1 VRASR
6 LPTERPHPYQHRVMH
21 HVRNRML
28 IDSYWKR
35 FSSRA
40 GEESINDFAVE
51 SVAPCTAMI
60 KTLDELDEADDYDG
74 MIQGR
79 VAMLN
84 VETNRKEYVYVMLSV
99 TLSLLLNRSYLS

>member
-1 VRASR
+1 MIVD
-6 LPTERPHPYQHRVMH
+6 
-21 HVRNRML
+21 
-28 IDSYWKR
+28 IFWKN

-51 SVAPCTAMI
+51 TVAPCTAMI
-60 KTLDELDEADDYDG
+60 KTLAELDETDDFTG

-84 VETNRKEYVYVMLSV
+84 VETNRKEYV
-99 TLSLLLNRSYLS
+99 